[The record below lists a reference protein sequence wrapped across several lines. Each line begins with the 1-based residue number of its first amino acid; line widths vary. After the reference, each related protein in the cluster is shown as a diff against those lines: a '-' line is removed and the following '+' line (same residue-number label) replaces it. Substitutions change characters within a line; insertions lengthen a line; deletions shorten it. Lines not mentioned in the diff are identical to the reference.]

1 LRSGVADGNVDGLR
15 EKRRINIRS
24 APAPKHQSVTK
35 TDPGG
40 VARHPDDVE
49 LDRKVGSESVNG
61 RFLTRNRQS
70 EAVPVR
76 RSRALV
82 ATITRLNMASLP

>member
-1 LRSGVADGNVDGLR
+1 VVSLMEMSTAFAR
-15 EKRRINIRS
+15 KRRINIRS

-61 RFLTRNRQS
+61 RS
-70 EAVPVR
+70 
-76 RSRALV
+76 
-82 ATITRLNMASLP
+82 